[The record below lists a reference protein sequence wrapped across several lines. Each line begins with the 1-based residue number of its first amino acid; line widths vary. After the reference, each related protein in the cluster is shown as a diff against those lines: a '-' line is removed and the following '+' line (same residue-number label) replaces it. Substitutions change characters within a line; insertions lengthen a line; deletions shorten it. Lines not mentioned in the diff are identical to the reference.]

1 MMVRSRVRMA
11 WSLQRLGR
19 REAIFHFWSLLVGGT
34 AGHHLLKRQE
44 LHSSFKKNRINSHW
58 LLVRITNQRLRPPL
72 NIQRF
77 FLQPQFSEVKTDRA
91 VTDFDLWCCSSPSF
105 PCSSTSF
112 PYSSSLCCSSTCFSC
127 SSTCFPCLPP
137 PSLALPPPSL
147 APQAQSQSETV
158 QVFLHLSILPENWNL
173 IFWRGSEKDI
183 KYQ

>member
-34 AGHHLLKRQE
+34 AGYHLLKRQE

-112 PYSSSLCCSSTCFSC
+112 PCSSSSISIRNCSSF
-127 SSTCFPCLPP
+127 PP
-137 PSLALPPPSL
+137 PLYPSRKL
-147 APQAQSQSETV
+147 KFNILTRFRERYKVSI
-158 QVFLHLSILPENWNL
+158 VFQTEFLLFDWNL
-173 IFWRGSEKDI
+173 TR
-183 KYQ
+183 